1 MRGDVEEAV
10 LEMYLF
16 GDLAQK
22 DSRRRNR
29 RTTEQGEDRPR
40 MQCKPNRL
48 WSRRAP
54 KRLARER
61 SLWRRSNILISNPR
75 RYYLPDE
82 AQMGRE
88 RHEHMAL
95 LACVGVDEE
104 GFWGGI
110 GHRGGGCR
118 LSEKGAAYYA

>member
-16 GDLAQK
+16 GDLGQK

-29 RTTEQGEDRPR
+29 RTTEQGEDR
-40 MQCKPNRL
+40 QGCAV
-48 WSRRAP
+48 SRIASG
-54 KRLARER
+54 LEEHQSDWRER
-61 SLWRRSNILISNPR
+61 SLWRRRNILISNPR
-75 RYYLPDE
+75 RHLPDE

-110 GHRGGGCR
+110 GHRGGCR
-118 LSEKGAAYYA
+118 LSEKGAAYA